1 MPRLVQRLLRSPRI
15 HAYGGTALLTFQ
27 IFGLVYCA
35 VCSWKKN
42 GHPVG
47 YDFQTFW
54 AASRLTLQGTPLR
67 AYDWHAIKEMLH
79 LISPNPMMSGPWF
92 YPPSFLLLMTP
103 AALIPSPISYLIFE
117 TVTTAIFIVLMRR
130 AMPARASTLWILAFP
145 GLWLNFSQG
154 QNGALTAS
162 LALGSFL
169 AMRERRAVLAGV
181 LIGLLSI
188 KPHLAI
194 LFPIALACAGMWTTF
209 VAAAVTATLFT
220 AVSIG
225 VFGVDI
231 VPTFFHGLSE
241 ANDYI
246 ARGVLP
252 WDQMASLFASLRA
265 LGVPAGA
272 AYDVQ
277 ACQAIIA
284 TVAVAYV
291 WRNSKELEL
300 RAIALVSA
308 TFLTSPYIYNYD
320 AVWLGISISMLMV
333 TTTRNGW
340 LRWERLVLAVAWL
353 YPQLGNQ
360 MQSHWKIGFGSLV
373 FAALIAIVVRRMR
386 STAQETCVPVAV
398 GPLGMNKLK
407 GRHPIVDGD
416 ETITEHRAGHT
427 HC

>member
-1 MPRLVQRLLRSPRI
+1 MPGILQRLLKSPRI
-15 HAYGGTALLTFQ
+15 HAYCGTTLLTFQ
-27 IFGLVYCA
+27 IYGLLYCTA
-35 VCSWKKN
+35 RFWKEK
-42 GHPVG
+42 GHPDG

-67 AYDWHAIKEMLH
+67 AYDWSAIKEMLH
-79 LISPNPMMSGPWF
+79 LISPNAVLSGPWF
-92 YPPSFLLLMTP
+92 YPPNFLLLITP

-117 TVTTAIFIVLMRR
+117 TLTTAIFIVLMRR
-130 AMPARASTLWILAFP
+130 AMPVRGSTLWILAFP

-154 QNGALTAS
+154 QNAALTAS

-169 AMRERRAVLAGV
+169 AMRERRAVLAGI

-188 KPHLAI
+188 KPHLAV

-225 VFGVDI
+225 VFGLDI

-241 ANDYI
+241 ANDYV

-265 LGVPAGA
+265 LGVPASA
-272 AYDVQ
+272 AYAVQ
-277 ACQAIIA
+277 ASQAILAI
-284 TVAVAYV
+284 VAVAYV

-300 RAIALVSA
+300 RAITLVSA

-320 AVWLGISISMLMV
+320 ALWLGISMSMLTV
-333 TTTRNGW
+333 TTARNGW

-360 MQSHWKIGFGSLV
+360 MQSHWKIGFGPLV
-373 FAALIAIVVRRMR
+373 FAALIAIAVRRMR
-386 STAQETCVPVAV
+386 IAAQENCASVAA
-398 GPLGMNKLK
+398 GLHGMNKA
-407 GRHPIVDGD
+407 R
-416 ETITEHRAGHT
+416 R
-427 HC
+427 

>member
-1 MPRLVQRLLRSPRI
+1 MQRLLKSPRI
-15 HAYGGTALLTFQ
+15 HAYCGTALLTFQ
-27 IFGLVYCA
+27 IYGFLYCA
-35 VCSWKKN
+35 ARSWKEK
-42 GHPVG
+42 GHPDG

-79 LISPNPMMSGPWF
+79 LISPSPVISGPWF
-92 YPPSFLLLMTP
+92 YPPNFLLLITP

-130 AMPARASTLWILAFP
+130 AIPVRGSTIWILAFP

-154 QNGALTAS
+154 QNAALTAS

-169 AMRERRAVLAGV
+169 AMRERRDVLAGI

-188 KPHLAI
+188 KPHLAV
-194 LFPIALACAGMWTTF
+194 LFPIALACAGMRTTF

-241 ANDYI
+241 ANDYVASGI
-246 ARGVLP
+246 LP
-252 WDQMASLFASLRA
+252 WEQLASLFASLRA
-265 LGVPAGA
+265 LGVPAST
-272 AYDVQ
+272 AYVVQ
-277 ACQAIIA
+277 ASQAVLA

-300 RAIALVSA
+300 RAITLVSA

-320 AVWLGISISMLMV
+320 ALWLGISISMLSV

-373 FAALIAIVVRRMR
+373 FAALIAIALRRMR
-386 STAQETCVPVAV
+386 STAQENCAPVAA
-398 GPLGMNKLK
+398 GLHGMNEAR
-407 GRHPIVDGD
+407 G
-416 ETITEHRAGHT
+416 
-427 HC
+427 